1 MAKTKIAL
9 LYERLSRDDELSGES
24 FSIQNQKIM
33 LEDFA
38 RRNGYLR
45 FKHFTDDGVSGTR
58 FDRPGFMAMME
69 EVEGG
74 NVEAIIVKDM
84 SRMGRDYVYFNFVGK
99 YIPPAFRDVKLTPEE
114 QEALRKKEELKDR
127 RHQAYLRRKAS
138 GWQRQYEERT
148 KAAKKA
154 KIDAKKAAIRQEDI
168 ERGVFSYVADLPR
181 KEPRKATMQVRPT
194 L

>member
-58 FDRPGFMAMME
+58 FDRPMFNQMIADAKTGKI
-69 EVEGG
+69 
-74 NVEAIIVKDM
+74 NLILCKDL
-84 SRMGRDYVYFNFVGK
+84 SRLGRDY
-99 YIPPAFRDVKLTPEE
+99 I
-114 QEALRKKEELKDR
+114 EAGRFTDIVFPSMGCRFIALNDGVDTIHKNNEMLVILKNVMKNT
-127 RHQAYLRRKAS
+127 RHL
-138 GWQRQYEERT
+138 G
-148 KAAKKA
+148 
-154 KIDAKKAAIRQEDI
+154 
-168 ERGVFSYVADLPR
+168 GVNC
-181 KEPRKATMQVRPT
+181 
-194 L
+194 